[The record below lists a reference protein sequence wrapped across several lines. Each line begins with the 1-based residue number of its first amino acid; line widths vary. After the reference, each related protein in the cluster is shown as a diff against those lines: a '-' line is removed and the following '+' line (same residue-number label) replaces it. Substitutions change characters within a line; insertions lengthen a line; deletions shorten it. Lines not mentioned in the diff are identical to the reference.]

1 MALLNFDLSGISVS
15 IATHSPQL
23 LELYADYFRYYS
35 PAVFAYS
42 KNPLIRIELKL
53 QTTLPDG
60 IIDQDAKL
68 ISQAGIVEFW
78 RTSEQSRERFY
89 LKTNVSIF
97 RLTPETGRVVGIIS
111 VAALNSPNL
120 LVNTYTFA
128 ALQFMLCRF
137 QRYHLHTAA
146 VVSPDK
152 KLHLICGGQRAGKT
166 TLTTALGV
174 AGWQPISDDGVLL
187 QEREPGKPCL
197 QAFKRDFHLTSEL
210 LQQWPEL
217 RHVISRHDYQDRSC
231 LNGLELFAAG
241 TLADNF
247 FTQVNC
253 IIFPTITDE
262 PESRLETLSASA
274 ALPLLIEQSMY
285 FPLWPEH
292 TKLQIKLLSELVKDA
307 SCFRLLAGRDIWEN
321 PHCAAVL
328 LENLPA

>member
-1 MALLNFDLSGISVS
+1 M
-15 IATHSPQL
+15 
-23 LELYADYFRYYS
+23 
-35 PAVFAYS
+35 
-42 KNPLIRIELKL
+42 KL
-53 QTTLPDG
+53 QATLPDK
-60 IIDQDAKL
+60 INFQCAKL

-97 RLTPETGRVVGIIS
+97 RLTPEIGRVVGIIS
-111 VAALNSPNL
+111 AAALQSPNL

-128 ALQFMLCRF
+128 ALQLMLRRF

-146 VVSPDK
+146 VISPGK

-187 QEREPGKPCL
+187 QEREPEKPCL

-217 RHVISRHDYQDRSC
+217 RHVTSRHDYQDRSC
-231 LNGLELFAAG
+231 INGLELFA
-241 TLADNF
+241 TEKLADDF
-247 FTQVNC
+247 FAHVDS

-262 PESRLETLSASA
+262 PESRLEAISASA
-274 ALPLLIEQSMY
+274 ALPLLMEQSMY
-285 FPLWPEH
+285 FPLWQEH
-292 TKLQIKLLSELVKDA
+292 TKLQIKLLAELVQDT